1 MKMEDIGLPPLGP
14 SLRIDP
20 KKYVVR
26 WMKVCIDNVE
36 KLQELELLETRGM
49 EGKDIL
55 ILSREKFNFMDKY
68 YVVVNYMEK
77 LPEEAK

>member
-1 MKMEDIGLPPLGP
+1 MKMEDIGLPSMGP

-20 KKYVVR
+20 KKYAIR
-26 WMKVCIDNVE
+26 YMKVCIDNVE
-36 KLQELELLETRGM
+36 KLAELEILETRGL

-55 ILSREKFNFMDKY
+55 ILSREKYNFMDKY

-77 LPEEAK
+77 KPE